1 MTILVFDDS
10 EKLRDYIRS
19 LRKNIEEKRK
29 IVDKLMSRYEEEVA
43 ELEVLK
49 KMGATIDE
57 REATLKMEIDGV
69 PLYIK
74 PNPLKV
80 YELLKRIKDEIE
92 AEEKS
97 ISTLESI
104 AEKLSSLP
112 GFAVIIE
119 IKNGNVVAA
128 YMDRVG
134 SIIGATEETE
144 KGSK

>member
-10 EKLRDYIRS
+10 EKLRDYIGR
-19 LRKNIEEKRK
+19 LKKEIEEKRR
-29 IVDKLMSRYEEEVA
+29 IVDKLMARYEEEVA

-49 KMGATIDE
+49 KMGATVDE
-57 REATLKMEIDGV
+57 KEATLKMEIDGV

-80 YELLKRIKDEIE
+80 YELLKRIKSEIE

-112 GFAVIIE
+112 GFAVIVE
-119 IKNGNVVAA
+119 VKNGNIVAA

-134 SIIGATEETE
+134 SISLTSAESE
-144 KGSK
+144 KS